1 MADSKVQTAGV
12 YSVGKPRKTGEVKSE
27 KNFLV
32 DRACANPLF
41 QAQLTK
47 IAADPKAYETC
58 MALFT
63 SRMERD
69 TYTGNSAGRDTM
81 SAMKHK
87 LARLRE
93 EFCLKEKGTT
103 IPFETKSSVNLGNDN
118 IFTSLA

>member
-1 MADSKVQTAGV
+1 MADGKVQTAGV
-12 YSVGKPRKTGEVKSE
+12 CIVGKPKKTGEAKSE

-47 IAADPKAYETC
+47 IATDPKAYETC

-69 TYTGNSAGRDTM
+69 TYTGNSASRDTM

-93 EFCLKEKGTT
+93 ELCLKQKGATS
-103 IPFETKSSVNLGNDN
+103 PFEEKSSINLGNDN

>member
-1 MADSKVQTAGV
+1 MADITI
-12 YSVGKPRKTGEVKSE
+12 GKRKQPGGAINA
-27 KNFLV
+27 KNIIV

-63 SRMERD
+63 LRMERD

-103 IPFETKSSVNLGNDN
+103 SPFETKSSVNLGNDN

>member
-1 MADSKVQTAGV
+1 MADIIII
-12 YSVGKPRKTGEVKSE
+12 GKTNQLGEVKSE

-47 IAADPKAYETC
+47 IAADPNAYETC

-103 IPFETKSSVNLGNDN
+103 SPFEEKSSVNLGNDN